1 MIAFKGTEEYDYFRH
16 VNTFGGNPA
25 ACALALKNIEMMEKE
40 QLFSRSKQEGAY
52 LKQSLTA
59 ALSQHKFVG
68 DIRGKGLLIGIE
80 LVKDKATKEPLEVE
94 PVNKVISGC
103 KEKGLLI
110 GKNGATVAGYNNVLT
125 LAPPLNIGRD
135 DLDFLIKTLCA
146 EIQAL

>member
-1 MIAFKGTEEYDYFRH
+1 MVLNLILLQWPKELQARYLPLSATAVKKEIYDVLKDNGEYDYFRH

-80 LVKDKATKEPLEVE
+80 LVKDKATKEPLEV
-94 PVNKVISGC
+94 
-103 KEKGLLI
+103 
-110 GKNGATVAGYNNVLT
+110 
-125 LAPPLNIGRD
+125 
-135 DLDFLIKTLCA
+135 
-146 EIQAL
+146 